1 MGRRRRRGGRVERRG
16 QRCSRGRAA
25 AAGPRRRARRPSVPF
40 MPFTNA
46 RPPAT
51 MDPPASA
58 PETAPPAA
66 VPAKRPA
73 PTANTSTAPPA
84 KRQAGAVTVTSLH
97 DHALDLLDIHNDA
110 THILAP
116 KETPTQRLIA
126 RIRHLDFQQLA
137 PHDEDD
143 EDDDE
148 DDEADGAA
156 KTDQE
161 DHDHDESDDDDDDDD
176 HAMSVATSRAPTTA
190 VSTAAAASSAPALDQ
205 VAKSPEE
212 MERLG
217 AELIQHLDMAS
228 HEIWALREL
237 VNLLLESPTVPPG
250 VPPTHAHLFK
260 VVHPIHFPK
269 PRMPAAARLDETAF
283 ASAAKQSHLTAGAA
297 LLRRGAR
304 SLRASLR
311 AEHAFFVDEALPLRD
326 RNWRLRLRTDVAVDA
341 RGPTR
346 VFGGGMYVDYRYD
359 QVEAAC
365 APAARERLPAPPR
378 AELLRVLRDQVV
390 GKDKEMVSVADGLQV
405 TLGAGGGDPQRIRVA
420 WIGGEGIETTDAAS
434 KDAVAVPTT
443 TDSPAPA
450 TPRESKVD
458 VHLRAAQETYYHR
471 LLFAQLCEDAATVPN
486 VSHRGKSLVVSL
498 GAHGGVA
505 ITLGPPPATPSLEEH
520 VLARGTSLSRF
531 VEWLQF
537 THASRAVVET
547 VAHTAHAIMP
557 WTSVRVATRRVPA
570 ARDADEGLVARV
582 EVPATGAELDL
593 AVHPPAEMTV
603 RIPAS
608 GRHVV
613 VGDVAQVAQLVQYQ
627 VADEVRALV
636 REKAKALGVRRRA
649 AGDGEDDEEEGAEGS
664 KGGAVKV
671 HVEWPGEDEVGKPA
685 RIVVD
690 GVAAPGGSGWVERA
704 LLLGGSS
711 HA

>member
-1 MGRRRRRGGRVERRG
+1 
-16 QRCSRGRAA
+16 
-25 AAGPRRRARRPSVPF
+25 
-40 MPFTNA
+40 
-46 RPPAT
+46 
-51 MDPPASA
+51 MDPPVSGPAAEPS
-58 PETAPPAA
+58 AA

-73 PTANTSTAPPA
+73 PTATTSTVPPA
-84 KRQAGAVTVTSLH
+84 KRQASAVTVTSLH

-110 THILAP
+110 THVLAP

-126 RIRHLDFQQLA
+126 RIRHLDFQQFA

-143 EDDDE
+143 EDDDDE
-148 DDEADGAA
+148 DEANGAA

-161 DHDHDESDDDDDDDD
+161 DHDHDDSDDDDD

-190 VSTAAAASSAPALDQ
+190 ISTGVAASSVPALDQ

-237 VNLLLESPTVPPG
+237 VTLLLESPTVPPG
-250 VPPTHAHLFK
+250 VPPAHAHLFK

-283 ASAAKQSHLTAGAA
+283 ATAAKRSHLSAGAA

-326 RNWRLRLRTDVAVDA
+326 RNWRLRLRTDLAVDA

-346 VFGGGMYVDYRYD
+346 VFGGGMYVDYRHD

-365 APAARERLPAPPR
+365 AHAARERLPAPPR

-405 TLGAGGGDPQRIRVA
+405 TLGAGGGDPQRIRIA
-420 WIGGEGIETTDAAS
+420 WISGGE
-434 KDAVAVPTT
+434 TT
-443 TDSPAPA
+443 TAAETDTSKETVAGKTDPPTPAPA
-450 TPRESKVD
+450 TPGESKVD
-458 VHLRAAQETYYHR
+458 AHLRAAQETYYHR
-471 LLFAQLCEDAATVPN
+471 LLFAQLCEDAAAVPN
-486 VSHRGKSLVVSL
+486 VSHRGKSLVVTL
-498 GAHGGVA
+498 GAHGSVS
-505 ITLGPPPATPSLEEH
+505 ISLGPPPTTPTLEEH
-520 VLARGTSLSRF
+520 VLARGTSLTRF

-537 THASRAVVET
+537 TLASRAVVDT
-547 VAHTAHAIMP
+547 VALTAHAIMP
-557 WTSVRVATRRVPA
+557 CTSVRVATRRVPA
-570 ARDADEGLVARV
+570 ARDADEGLVVRV

-613 VGDVAQVAQLVQYQ
+613 VGDLAQVAQLVQYQ
-627 VADEVRALV
+627 VADEVRAMV

-649 AGDGEDDEEEGAEGS
+649 AAGDGEDEEEGAEGGEGGQ
-664 KGGAVKV
+664 GGAVKV
-671 HVEWPGEDEVGKPA
+671 HVEWPSEDEVGKTA
-685 RIVVD
+685 RVVVD
-690 GVAAPGGSGWVERA
+690 GVAAPQRGGSGWVERA
-704 LLLGGSS
+704 LLLGGAGVNGS
-711 HA
+711 

>member
-1 MGRRRRRGGRVERRG
+1 
-16 QRCSRGRAA
+16 
-25 AAGPRRRARRPSVPF
+25 
-40 MPFTNA
+40 
-46 RPPAT
+46 

-58 PETAPPAA
+58 PATAPPPAA

-73 PTANTSTAPPA
+73 PTANASAGPPA

-110 THILAP
+110 THVLAP

-143 EDDDE
+143 EDDDDE
-148 DDEADGAA
+148 DEADGAA

-161 DHDHDESDDDDDDDD
+161 YHDHEESDGDNDDD

-237 VNLLLESPTVPPG
+237 VTLLLESPTVPPG
-250 VPPTHAHLFK
+250 VPPAHAHLFK

-283 ASAAKQSHLTAGAA
+283 ATAAKRSHLSAGAA

-359 QVEAAC
+359 HVEAAC

-420 WIGGEGIETTDAAS
+420 WIGGGKGSETTS
-434 KDAVAVPTT
+434 KDAVAAPTAPPTAPAPTT
-443 TDSPAPA
+443 AG
-450 TPRESKVD
+450 ESKVD
-458 VHLRAAQETYYHR
+458 AHLRAAQETYYHR

-486 VSHRGKSLVVSL
+486 VSHRGKSLVVTL
-498 GAHGGVA
+498 GAHGGVS
-505 ITLGPPPATPSLEEH
+505 ITLGAPPATPTLEEH

-547 VAHTAHAIMP
+547 VAHTAHAITP
-557 WTSVRVATRRVPA
+557 WTAVRVATRRVPA
-570 ARDADEGLVARV
+570 ARDADEGLVVRV

-636 REKAKALGVRRRA
+636 REKAKALGVRRCA
-649 AGDGEDDEEEGAEGS
+649 AVGDGEDDDEEGAEGGQ
-664 KGGAVKV
+664 GGAVKV

-685 RIVVD
+685 RVVVD
-690 GVAAPGGSGWVERA
+690 GVAAPLAGGSGWVERA
-704 LLLGGSS
+704 LLQGSS
-711 HA
+711 RA